1 MARKLGQILGVIA
14 AGLVLVYGL
23 FILVCQGVGC

>member
-1 MARKLGQILGVIA
+1 MGRKLLNVLGVIA
-14 AGLVLVYGL
+14 AGLLLVWGL